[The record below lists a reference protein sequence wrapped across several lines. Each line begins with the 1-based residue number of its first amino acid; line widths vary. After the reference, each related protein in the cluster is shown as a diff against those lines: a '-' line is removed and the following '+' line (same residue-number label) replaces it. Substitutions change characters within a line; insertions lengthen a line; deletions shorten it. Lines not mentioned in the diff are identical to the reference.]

1 MLMKNKIVFHIIFY
15 TMENVLAYCI
25 GIVDFIVVF
34 MLHTVKS
41 LKRMLNKTKSCLQR
55 TFNNVTM

>member
-1 MLMKNKIVFHIIFY
+1 
-15 TMENVLAYCI
+15 MENVLAYCI